1 MASRGVFSFF
11 STARPGLV
19 GLLGAMAIVVDEG
32 AETAEGA
39 MVAGVDCVCSIECG
53 IEKRVALYDLWR
65 AEEQAR

>member
-1 MASRGVFSFF
+1 
-11 STARPGLV
+11 LV

-53 IEKRVALYDLWR
+53 IEKSVALYDLWR
-65 AEEQAR
+65 AEEQARWIERYAELRVGRAYL